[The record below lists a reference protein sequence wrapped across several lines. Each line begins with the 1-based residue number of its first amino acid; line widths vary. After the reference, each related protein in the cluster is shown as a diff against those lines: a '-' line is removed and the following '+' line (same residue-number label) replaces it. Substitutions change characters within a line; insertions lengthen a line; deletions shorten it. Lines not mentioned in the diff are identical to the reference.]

1 MKTKFEENVASQI
14 PKTRAAGEPE
24 LPWKV
29 TDEDM
34 TAVETADED
43 YKAAMTGTPPLQAR
57 AIFVILLVVSIFVV
71 VLNTVINIAIDNSD
85 MQLLT
90 LKKERQV
97 STLKGKLQKTEGE
110 KATMSGNA
118 VVLEKKV
125 SDLNAQKELYT
136 AVIETLTK
144 KTDEPQIKE

>member
-1 MKTKFEENVASQI
+1 MKTKFEENVASEI

-29 TDEDM
+29 TDEDL
-34 TAVETADED
+34 TAVGTVDED
-43 YKAAMTGTPPLQAR
+43 YKAAVAGAPPLQAR
-57 AIFVILLVVSIFVV
+57 AIFIILLVVSIFVV
-71 VLNTVINIAIDNSD
+71 VLNMVINIAIDNSE
-85 MQLLT
+85 MQLLA

-97 STLKGKLQKTEGE
+97 STMKGKLQKTEGE
-110 KATMSGNA
+110 KAALNGNA

-144 KTDEPQIKE
+144 KTDEPQPKE